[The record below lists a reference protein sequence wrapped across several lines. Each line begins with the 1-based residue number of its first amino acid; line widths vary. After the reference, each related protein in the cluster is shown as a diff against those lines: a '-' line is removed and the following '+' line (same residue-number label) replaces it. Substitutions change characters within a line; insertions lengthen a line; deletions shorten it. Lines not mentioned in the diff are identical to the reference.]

1 MKPLF
6 SGLLFTVLFLLSGCK
21 SQLSSY
27 KELPQDKDIQVYF
40 NHRETGDREYTD
52 DYRQVKRTGDNLEEV
67 IINGIKQAE
76 STIDLAVQELQLPG
90 VALALVEQAKKGVRV
105 RIIIENNYNHVISE
119 FNATKIDD
127 LPARERNRYQQFF
140 QLVDVDRNE
149 VLSKQEIDT
158 RDALIILRNAKIP
171 MIDDTADGSQGSDLM
186 HHKFM
191 VIDRKI
197 VITGSSNF
205 TLSDIHGDFSNLE
218 TRGNANHLLEISN
231 RKLAKL
237 FTEEF
242 NYMWSDR
249 LFGTAKP
256 FRSPQ
261 SITWNNTQIKVQF
274 SPLSSKQDWSLT
286 GNGLIG
292 KALDEAS
299 KSIDL
304 ALFVFSEQNLVDIL
318 QEKQQQGVKIR
329 ALIDRDFIF
338 RYYSEALDMLGVAMY
353 DRCHYEDDNNPWSQK
368 ITTVGTANLATG
380 DKLHHKVAVIDD
392 EIVITGSQNWS
403 AAANYN
409 NDETVLIIKN
419 QTVARH
425 FKQEFES
432 LYQDANLGLPE
443 KTQNQI
449 DRQEKKCN

>member
-1 MKPLF
+1 MKPFF
-6 SGLLFTVLFLLSGCK
+6 SGFLFAVLLLLSGCK
-21 SQLSSY
+21 SQLSSF

-40 NHRETGDREYTD
+40 NHRKTSNRQYVDN
-52 DYRQVKRTGDNLEEV
+52 YRKVKRTGDNLEEV

-76 STIDLAVQELQLPG
+76 STIDLAVHELQLPG
-90 VALALVEQAKKGVRV
+90 VALALAEQAKKGVLV
-105 RIIIENNYNHVISE
+105 RIIIENNYNHTIND
-119 FNATKIDD
+119 FDDATVDD
-127 LPARERNRYQQFF
+127 LPPRERNRYQQSF
-140 QLVDVDRNE
+140 QLIDIDRDG

-171 MIDDTADGSQGSDLM
+171 LIDDTADGSQGSGLM

-205 TLSDIHGDFSNLE
+205 TLSDIHGDFNNLE
-218 TRGNANHLLEISN
+218 TRGNANHLLEINN
-231 RKLAKL
+231 RELAEL

-256 FRSPQ
+256 FRSSQ
-261 SITWNNTQIKVQF
+261 SITWDNTQIKVQF

-292 KALDEAS
+292 QTLEKAS
-299 KSIDL
+299 NSIDL
-304 ALFVFSEQNLVDIL
+304 ALFVFSDQNLVDIL

-329 ALIDRDFIF
+329 ALIDREFIF

-353 DRCHYEDDNNPWSQK
+353 DRCQYEDDNNPWSQE
-368 ITTVGTANLATG
+368 ITTVGTANLTTG
-380 DKLHHKVAVIDD
+380 DKLHHKVAVIDNK
-392 EIVITGSQNWS
+392 IVVTGSQNWS

-409 NDETVLIIKN
+409 NDETVLIIENK
-419 QTVARH
+419 TVAKH
-425 FKQEFES
+425 FQQEFENLYRDSS
-432 LYQDANLGLPE
+432 LGVTE
-443 KTQNQI
+443 KVEAKI
-449 DRQEKKCN
+449 QEQERKCH